1 MPTPDDTID
10 QAIGVLMWRHDLDD
24 NDAFRRLVGLAQ
36 DNGSAVVDAAR
47 EVLEH
52 ALGRTS
58 HER

>member
-24 NDAFRRLVGLAQ
+24 NDAFRWLVGLAQ
-36 DNGSAVVDAAR
+36 DVGSTVVDAAR
-47 EVLEH
+47 QVLEH
-52 ALGRTS
+52 ALDRAP